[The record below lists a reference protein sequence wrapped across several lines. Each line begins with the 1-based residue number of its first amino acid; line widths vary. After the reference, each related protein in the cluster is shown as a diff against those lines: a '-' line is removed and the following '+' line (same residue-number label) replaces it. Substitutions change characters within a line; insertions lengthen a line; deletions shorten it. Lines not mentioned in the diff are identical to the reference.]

1 MSTRLARVRAL
12 AFDPRA
18 TPPAK
23 GSGWVGNAV
32 KIKATVK
39 IGEAVWPGLAMD
51 DLPDISNALGQKV
64 EAILGPKHSEAI
76 QDSSNRFVLMR

>member
-18 TPPAK
+18 TPP
-23 GSGWVGNAV
+23 GWVGNAV

-39 IGEAVWPGLAMD
+39 IGEAVWPGSKFLAMD